1 MPTYTARYIRIEH
14 REIQIECE
22 ANSEQ
27 EATDKFEERISEP
40 EGRPFD
46 DMECFDADDLIL
58 DVELLR

>member
-1 MPTYTARYIRIEH
+1 MPTYTAKYIRIEH

-22 ANSEQ
+22 AISAEHAL
-27 EATDKFEERISEP
+27 ATFEFMISEP